1 MPEHG
6 RTLGTGALTKVS
18 AKGDISQLPVEGE
31 VVLERLGAWTG
42 FHAAKEEPILED
54 RQVLS
59 EIHLCA
65 RADLELFIA
74 AGPPAQEEEIVI
86 DARAC
91 PVKWTT
97 YQAHG
102 RRTERLRHVP

>member
-1 MPEHG
+1 M
-6 RTLGTGALTKVS
+6 LVYLIQNL
-18 AKGDISQLPVEGE
+18 DISQLPVERE

-42 FHAAKEEPILED
+42 CHATKEEPILED

-59 EIHLCA
+59 EIHLGA

-86 DARAC
+86 DAWAC
-91 PVKWTT
+91 PVAWT
-97 YQAHG
+97 ACLPG
-102 RRTERLRHVP
+102 PGSRKADTET